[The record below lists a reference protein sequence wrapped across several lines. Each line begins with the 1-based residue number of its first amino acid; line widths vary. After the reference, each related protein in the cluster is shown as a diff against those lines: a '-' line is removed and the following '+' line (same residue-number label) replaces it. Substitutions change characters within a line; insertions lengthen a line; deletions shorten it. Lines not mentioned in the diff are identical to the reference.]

1 MVLGLST
8 DMVAS
13 SPRAMGQS
21 PLPIARLAAYAG
33 EEPVMSRT
41 THYVWQRPSRI
52 NYPRGNFACGYYLA
66 DKGTDLR
73 TMRTTLATEIRATPS
88 STRVSA
94 QVRGVVEIGQCPPN
108 GLPRLPSPGGEPVQV
123 TRAAA
128 HFLRI

>member
-1 MVLGLST
+1 
-8 DMVAS
+8 
-13 SPRAMGQS
+13 MGQS

-73 TMRTTLATEIRATPS
+73 TIQDYLGHRDPRHTVHY
-88 STRVSA
+88 TRVSG
-94 QVRGVVEIGQCPPN
+94 RRFE
-108 GLPRLPSPGGEPVQV
+108 GLWK
-123 TRAAA
+123 
-128 HFLRI
+128 